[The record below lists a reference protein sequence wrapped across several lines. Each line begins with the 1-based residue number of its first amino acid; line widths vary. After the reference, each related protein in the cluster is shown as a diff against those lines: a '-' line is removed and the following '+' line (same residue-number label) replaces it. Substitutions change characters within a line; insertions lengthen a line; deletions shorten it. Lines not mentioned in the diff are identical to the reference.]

1 MTVESSEKFFSEFDT
16 NNYDEWKNAAI
27 AALKGASFEK
37 SMFTQTPEGIEL
49 KPIYNKEDIDNIDF
63 LKNEFPGF
71 SPYLRHNNAEGFLA
85 HSWEIAQE
93 ITYPLPEDVNK
104 ALLSDLK
111 NGQNVIRLVVDR
123 ATAQH
128 DDFITDDVSGLNIC
142 IAIADDFDKIFE
154 GIDITK
160 YPVYIDAGLA
170 GFSTAMLFINYCDKH
185 GIDTKDLKGG
195 IELDAISELV
205 TDGYLPYQIC
215 KYYHQV
221 AEFTKWLSKI
231 APNFSTIKINTTAFH
246 NAGATVV
253 DELAIAMSYSVYV
266 INTLLDN
273 GLDIDEI
280 APKMKLQF
288 SIGTNFFM
296 EIAKLKAARI
306 LWAKVIKSF
315 GGNEISQKAFIHTE
329 TSFRENS
336 MLDPNVNM
344 LRHTTETFSAICG
357 GADSI
362 SVGYYD
368 TMFGLPDDF
377 SRRVSRNTQNVLLH
391 ESHLADTVDPVGGS
405 YYIESLTYEL
415 AKKSWEYF
423 QEIEANEG
431 IIHQLKIGSIQKR
444 IEENMEKRIASLVQR
459 KITILG
465 TNKYPNLYEKPIENI
480 RNYTYDQV
488 DEYVLKFED
497 FLETRNNGTIDGM
510 LTELDS
516 HSVKANTTT
525 FELAYNCVKN
535 GATSGEIFN
544 SLRDEDDIPMT
555 VKPILIQ
562 RSSELFEDLRIQA
575 SAYKEEY
582 GNFAKIGLIC
592 FGAVKEWKGRADFAS
607 DFFSVGGF
615 ESVVVDNINDNQT
628 AINKSIELNSKM
640 VCFCSTDDKYA
651 EFVPELAKAIK
662 ENNPETTIILAGYPK
677 DKIEEY
683 TESGVDFFIH
693 IKANIF
699 ETLLE
704 LQTSYGVRN

>member
-1 MTVESSEKFFSEFDT
+1 MAVESNENFFSEFEKST
-16 NNYDEWKNAAI
+16 YEEWKNAAI

-49 KPIYNKEDIDNIDF
+49 KPIYNKEDIENIDF

-71 SPYLRHNNAEGFLA
+71 APYIRHNKPDGFLGK
-85 HSWEIAQE
+85 SWEIAQE
-93 ITYPLPEDVNK
+93 INYPLPEDVNK
-104 ALLSDLK
+104 ALLTDLN

-128 DDFITDDVSGLNIC
+128 DDFITDDVSGMNIC
-142 IAIADDFDKIFE
+142 VSTIEDFEKIFNN
-154 GIDITK
+154 IDITK
-160 YPVYIDAGLA
+160 YPIYIDAGLA
-170 GFSTAMLFINYCDKH
+170 GFATAMLFFNYCEKN
-185 GIDTKDLKGG
+185 GINTADLKGG
-195 IELDAISELV
+195 IELDAVSELV
-205 TDGYLPYQIC
+205 TDGYLPYQIS
-215 KYYHQV
+215 KYYKQV
-221 AEFTKWLSKI
+221 AEFTKWVNSK
-231 APNFSTIKINTTAFH
+231 APNFQTIKINTTSFH
-246 NAGATVV
+246 NAGATAV
-253 DELAIAMSYSVYV
+253 DELAIAMSYAVLV
-266 INTLLDN
+266 IDSMIEN
-273 GLDIDEI
+273 GLSIDEI

-296 EIAKLKAARI
+296 EIAKIKAARL
-306 LWAKVIKSF
+306 LWAKVIKSYS
-315 GGNEISQKAFIHTE
+315 GNESSQKAFIHTE

-357 GADSI
+357 AADSI
-362 SVGYYD
+362 SVGFYD

-415 AKKSWEYF
+415 AKISWEYF
-423 QEIEANEG
+423 QKIELGGG
-431 IIHQLKIGSIQKR
+431 IMQQLKTGEIQKR
-444 IEENMEKRIASLVQR
+444 IEENFEKRIAALVQR
-459 KITILG
+459 RITILG
-465 TNKYPNLYEKPIENI
+465 SNKYPNLYEKPIENV

-488 DEYVLKFED
+488 DEYVLKFEE
-497 FLETRNNGTIDGM
+497 FLESRNHGTIDEM
-510 LTELDS
+510 LTELDA
-516 HSVKANTTT
+516 HSAKANENT
-525 FELAYNCVKN
+525 FNLAYNCAKN

-544 SLRDEDDIPMT
+544 SLRDENDIPMT
-555 VKPILIQ
+555 VKPLLIQ

-582 GNFAKIGLIC
+582 GNFAKINLIC
-592 FGAVKEWKGRADFAS
+592 FGAVKEWKGRADFAL

-615 ESVVVDNINDNQT
+615 ESEINDNINDFES
-628 AINKSIELNSKM
+628 AKAKIIELNPKM
-640 VCFCSTDDKYA
+640 ICFCSTDDKYA
-651 EFVPELAKAIK
+651 EFVPELASAIK
-662 ENNPETTIILAGYPK
+662 EINPEITIILAGYPK

-683 TESGVDFFIH
+683 TESGVDYFIH

>member
-1 MTVESSEKFFSEFDT
+1 MAVESNENFFSEFDKSS
-16 NNYDEWKNAAI
+16 YEEWKNAAI

-37 SMFTQTPEGIEL
+37 SMFTQTAEGIEL
-49 KPIYNKEDIDNIDF
+49 KPIYNKEDIENIEF

-71 SPYLRHNNAEGFLA
+71 APYLRHNKPDGFLGK
-85 HSWEIAQE
+85 SWEIAQE
-93 ITYPLPEDVNK
+93 INYPLPEDVNQ
-104 ALLSDLK
+104 ALISDLQ
-111 NGQNVIRLVVDR
+111 NGQNAIRLVVDR

-128 DDFITDDVSGLNIC
+128 DDFITDDVSGMNIC
-142 IAIADDFDKIFE
+142 VSTIEDFEIIFKN
-154 GIDITK
+154 IDITK
-160 YPVYIDAGLA
+160 YPIYIDAGLA
-170 GFSTAMLFINYCDKH
+170 GFATAMLFMNYCEKH
-185 GIDTKDLKGG
+185 NIDTQNLRGG
-195 IELDAISELV
+195 IELDPISELV
-205 TDGYLPYQIC
+205 TDGYLPYQIT
-215 KYYHQV
+215 KYYQQV
-221 AEFTKWLSKI
+221 AEFTKWVNSK
-231 APNFSTIKINTTAFH
+231 APNFQTIKINTTAFH
-246 NAGATVV
+246 NAGASAV
-253 DELAIAMSYSVYV
+253 DELAIAMSYAVLAIDSM
-266 INTLLDN
+266 IEN
-273 GLDIDEI
+273 GLSIDEI

-296 EIAKLKAARI
+296 EIAKIRAARI
-306 LWAKVIKSF
+306 LWAKVIKNY
-315 GGNEISQKAFIHTE
+315 GGNEISQKAIIHTE

-357 GADSI
+357 ATDSI
-362 SVGYYD
+362 SVGFYD
-368 TMFGLPDDF
+368 TMFGLPEEF

-391 ESHLADTVDPVGGS
+391 ESHLTDTVDPAGGS

-415 AKKSWEYF
+415 ARKSWDYF
-423 QEIEANEG
+423 RELESKGGLIDCLKNAEI
-431 IIHQLKIGSIQKR
+431 QRRL
-444 IEENMEKRIASLVQR
+444 EENYEKKIAGLVQR
-459 KITILG
+459 KTTILG
-465 TNKYPNLYEKPIENI
+465 TNKYPNLYEKPIENT

-488 DEYVLKFED
+488 DEYVLKFEEYLD
-497 FLETRNNGTIDGM
+497 LRDSGTIDDL
-510 LTELDS
+510 LTHLDD
-516 HSVKANTTT
+516 HSAKANSET
-525 FELAYNCVKN
+525 FNLAYNCAKV

-544 SLRDEDDIPMT
+544 SLRDENDIPMT

-582 GNFAKIGLIC
+582 GNFAKIQLIC

-615 ESVVVDNINDNQT
+615 ESVIIDNLNDIETLISKTKEINP
-628 AINKSIELNSKM
+628 KM
-640 VCFCSTDDKYA
+640 LCFCSTDDKYT
-651 EFVPELAKAIK
+651 EFVELASKSIK
-662 ENNPETTIILAGYPK
+662 EHNPVTTIILAGYPK